1 MHDLVLPTFNL
12 HKIFGN
18 DFNTSKNLTKMSI
31 MDIKG
36 RGNMLTILLIIIYI
50 AFISLGLPDAIL
62 GSAWPLMHTDLNVPI
77 SYAGIATM
85 IVSGGTII
93 SSFFSEKMIRK
104 FGTGKVTTI
113 SVLLTATG
121 LLGIYFAPSFI
132 WICLLGIPLGIGAG
146 AVDAALNNFVALHY
160 EAKHMNWLHCF
171 WGIGATSG
179 PFIMSLFLLNQNGW
193 RIGYATIGIIQAILV
208 ICLFI
213 SLPLWRQFE
222 TTQKVE
228 EEDDNGI
235 KIKSLLKIP
244 GAKPTLIAFFCYCA
258 VELTTGLWASSY
270 LVVND
275 GLAVELAAKWAS
287 FYYLGITVGRFIA
300 GFLTMKLTNTQM
312 IRIGQTICIIGAILL
327 VLPITSVFK
336 LIGLIFIGLGCA
348 PIYPA
353 MLHETP
359 NRFGKELSQHLMGIQ
374 MATAY
379 VGSTL
384 IPPLFGALSKVLGLQ
399 MLPYFLLIFLI
410 IMLVSS
416 EKAAYKKTN

>member
-18 DFNTSKNLTKMSI
+18 GFNTSKNLTKMSI

-36 RGNMLTILLIIIYI
+36 RKNMLTILLIIIYI

-228 EEDDNGI
+228 EEDDNDI

-359 NRFGKELSQHLMGIQ
+359 NRFGKELSQRLMGIQ

>member
-1 MHDLVLPTFNL
+1 
-12 HKIFGN
+12 
-18 DFNTSKNLTKMSI
+18 
-31 MDIKG
+31 
-36 RGNMLTILLIIIYI
+36 MLKILLIIIYI

-359 NRFGKELSQHLMGIQ
+359 NRFGKELSQRLMGIQ